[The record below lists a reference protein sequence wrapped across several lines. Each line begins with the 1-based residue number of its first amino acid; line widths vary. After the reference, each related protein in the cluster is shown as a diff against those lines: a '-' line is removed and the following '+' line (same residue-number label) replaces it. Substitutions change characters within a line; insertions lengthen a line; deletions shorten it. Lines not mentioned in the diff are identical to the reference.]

1 MAKRRG
7 FLTRLIDRFA
17 SRQSVPEN
25 VDQIAVRAEEAPRQL
40 IVAEPRGIV
49 YEGALQPGA
58 VAAWMATAQKEYT
71 TAELRLAARLPVVSM
86 ILATIIRDLHSSDM
100 RIGAPQEDGDSRSD
114 DVNLLDRILAK
125 PYRDGLDT
133 FRTATGEIARDL
145 MVLGHSDIELLRT
158 KMGQASRVARQFNTL
173 PAGEMPLSVLLRQLE
188 EALDEKGPIRGWQVQ
203 DPEAIRVNI
212 NEHGTLEDPAYY
224 DVSPVYSGLL
234 SMPGNIAYNS
244 NMVSWDQWDFCR
256 LIWQST
262 TEKDKRAEGVGSVE
276 DGYPLI
282 DLLWTLLV
290 RLSDEIEQPT
300 RDKILAFQPSG
311 AVPLTGDQVTALV
324 NGMRLDMQNGLMPI
338 LGGVGIDVKDLGP
351 NRNLDYLT
359 ILDQISVM
367 LWVLFGSGLVQMGHV
382 DTSSRAT
389 AQVQIEASRK
399 QAVGNLKKII
409 LEDFVRAR
417 LIADPWS
424 EFRGLRSWWEDTDLF
439 MGLDERMEIYGTL
452 MQYGFPVGAVVLKE
466 FPELAKLLERL
477 GYDPMEL
484 LPPSALSAS
493 LATAAADLGSA
504 QTAEEVRET
513 MDKMQ
518 NLLRA
523 EG

>member
-7 FLTRLIDRFA
+7 FLTRLIDGFA
-17 SRQSVPEN
+17 NRQSVPDD
-25 VDQIAVRAEEAPRQL
+25 VDQVAVRAEEAPRQL

-58 VAAWMATAQKEYT
+58 IATWMATAKKDYT
-71 TAELRLAARLPVVSM
+71 TADLRLAARLPVVSM

-100 RIGAPQEDGDSRSD
+100 RIGAPQEDGDSRTN
-114 DVNLLDRILAK
+114 DVDLLERILAK

-133 FRTATGEIARDL
+133 FRTAAGEIARDL

-158 KMGQASRVARQFNTL
+158 TMGQASRVARQFNAL

-212 NEHGTLEDPAYY
+212 DEHGTLQDPAYY
-224 DVSPVYSGLL
+224 DVSPVYSGLTGV
-234 SMPGNIAYNS
+234 PANVAYDPK
-244 NMVSWDQWDFCR
+244 MVHWDQWDFCR

-290 RLSDEIEQPT
+290 RLSDEVEQPT

-324 NGMRLDMQNGLMPI
+324 NGMRLDMQKGLMPV
-338 LGGVGIDVKDLGP
+338 LGGVDIDVKGLGP
-351 NRNLDYLT
+351 NDNLDYLT

-399 QAVGNLKKII
+399 QAVGNLKKVI

-439 MGLDERMEIYGTL
+439 MGLDERMEIWDTL
-452 MQYGFPVGAVVLKE
+452 MQHGLPVGAVIHKE
-466 FPELAKLLERL
+466 FPELVKLLERL
-477 GYDPMEL
+477 GYDPMDL
-484 LPPSALSAS
+484 LPPSALSAT
-493 LATAAADLGSA
+493 LAGGAADIESA
-504 QTAEEVRET
+504 ETPEEVREA
-513 MDKMQ
+513 MAKVQ
-518 NLLRA
+518 AVLRA
-523 EG
+523 RG